1 MTQPSLA
8 TILAMSTTLPLSEV
22 KNRFSELAD
31 QIEREHDRVLVTKN
45 GRPSVVVLSM
55 DELESLE
62 ATVEVLSDDAMMAQV
77 RESQADIAAG
87 RVTSMT
93 KEQLLA
99 EIRER
104 RAVS

>member
-1 MTQPSLA
+1 
-8 TILAMSTTLPLSEV
+8 MSTTLPLSEV

-45 GRPSVVVLSM
+45 GRPSVGVLSM

-77 RESQADIAAG
+77 R
-87 RVTSMT
+87 
-93 KEQLLA
+93 
-99 EIRER
+99 
-104 RAVS
+104 